1 MTPVLVILAAGIGS
15 RYGGLKQID
24 QIGPSGEAIID
35 YSIYDAIRAGIEKV
49 VFIIR
54 RNIEKD
60 MREVFDEKLRG
71 KIGVDYVYQ
80 ELEMIPGGY
89 SSPPGRKKPWGT
101 AHAVWTARNAV
112 KAPFL
117 VINADD
123 YYGPGSYRK
132 TVEYLAGMSR
142 DSKSYC
148 MVGYQV
154 RHTLSDY
161 GSVSRGLCEADRDN
175 NLRAVVEV
183 TEIEKQD
190 GRILYKDPEGRQVD
204 LRGDEIVS
212 MNIWG
217 FTPAIFPA
225 IEEEFTHFLAAD
237 HDLVKAEIYIPTV
250 INNLVAG
257 GSASVRI
264 LPASDRWFGI
274 TYRDDK
280 PLAEEFIGQLVK
292 EGTYPENLWT
302 YNG

>member
-1 MTPVLVILAAGIGS
+1 MKPVLVILAAGIGS

-60 MREVFDEKLRG
+60 MREVFDEKLGG
-71 KIGVDYVYQ
+71 KIDVDYVYQ
-80 ELEMIPGGY
+80 ELEMMPDGFPIPAD
-89 SSPPGRKKPWGT
+89 RMKPWGT

-132 TVEYLAGMSR
+132 TVGYLAGQNSGSR
-142 DSKSYC
+142 GFC

-161 GSVSRGLCEADRDN
+161 GSVSRGLCETDRDS
-175 NLRAVVEV
+175 NLKAVVEIK
-183 TEIEKQD
+183 EIEKQD
-190 GRILYKDPEGRQVD
+190 GKIVYKDPQGRQVG
-204 LRGDEIVS
+204 LLGDEIVS

-217 FTPAIFPA
+217 FTPEIFPS
-225 IEEEFTHFLAAD
+225 IEEEFTRFLAED
-237 HDLVKAEIYIPTV
+237 HDLLKAELYIPTV
-250 INNLVAG
+250 INNLVSK

-264 LPASDRWFGI
+264 LPASERWFGI
-274 TYRDDK
+274 TYREDK

-292 EGTYPENLWT
+292 EGTYPENLWA
-302 YNG
+302 